1 MPGKTPNGIPYV
13 LPNDTIATF
22 PTVSKQIAEA
32 VDKSRELVG
41 AWIPLKLT
49 AAWEP
54 LPRYFNKGPYSG
66 LRVRK
71 VPQGMQIDGGVQAK
85 ADYDVI
91 AEFPS
96 GFKPAND
103 AYVTTYDGKGLAC
116 ICATKATSTGSPGI
130 TFMSGTNETRTVVV
144 STIVPLD

>member
-54 LPRYFNKGPYSG
+54 LPRFGKGLYSG

-85 ADYDVI
+85 NDYDVI

-103 AYVTTYDGKGLAC
+103 AYVTTFDGKGPAF
-116 ICATKATSTGSPGI
+116 IGITSATSTGAPGI
-130 TFMSGTNETRTVVV
+130 TFFRGTNEKRIVAV